1 MFDLSTLV
9 TPLNFVIF
17 VIMLFCLGVLILA
30 KASYPNKK
38 NEE

>member
-17 VIMLFCLGVLILA
+17 VIMLFCVGVLIVA
-30 KASYPNKK
+30 KASYSDKK
-38 NEE
+38 KS